1 MKRIIPF
8 IICIILTIQLWA
20 QNVAIN
26 NDGSAP
32 NASAMLDIKSTSK
45 GILIP
50 RVNLISDS
58 DEVTVP
64 NPRLSLLVY
73 NSNNGLPDGD
83 GYYYWNGTKWT
94 KLATR
99 INLANLAW
107 NVGGNSNT
115 NANTDFIG
123 TVDNRAL
130 VFKTNNILS
139 GKIEPGPNN
148 VFFGQSAG
156 LNNSTGV
163 NNSIFGH
170 EAGLGLAVGSNNV
183 IVGHLAGFGN
193 TFGNANVFVGEE
205 AGKMNNIGNRNTFV
219 GEDAGIMNVGGD
231 DNTFLG
237 NGAGRNNGGGF
248 DNIAVGSNA
257 LSAEVA
263 AAGNV
268 AIGKSAL
275 SKTTFGSNNIA
286 IGKNALIENIT
297 GNDNI
302 AIGDNTGPLSFVPDL
317 HNTTSLGHD
326 AICITSN
333 TMAFGNEDVKG
344 WVFGRTA
351 ASVGIALIVGD
362 NSANGNG
369 AFLTS
374 GGTWTNTSDI
384 NRKEDFSAINPDEL
398 LQNISQLSI
407 TKWKYKGTNEYHI
420 GPTAQDFHKIFNVGV
435 DDKTISTV
443 DPAGIALA
451 AIKEQQKIIT
461 QQEKQIQQLEK
472 RIEALELILSR

>member
-1 MKRIIPF
+1 MKRTLSIAIY
-8 IICIILTIQLWA
+8 IILASQLCA

-50 RVNLISDS
+50 RVNLLSDS
-58 DEVTVP
+58 DDVTVP

-73 NSNNGLPDGD
+73 NSNNVLPDGD

-99 INLANLAW
+99 INLANLTW
-107 NVGGNSNT
+107 NVGGNNNT

-123 TVDNRAL
+123 TIDNRAL

-139 GKIEPGPNN
+139 GKIDPGPNN

-156 LNNSTGV
+156 LNTTTGT
-163 NNSIFGH
+163 NNSVFGH
-170 EAGLGLAVGSNNV
+170 EAALGLAAGSNNV
-183 IVGHLAGFGN
+183 MVGHLAGFGN

-205 AGKMNNIGNRNTFV
+205 AGKMNNIGDRNTFV
-219 GEDAGIMNVGGD
+219 GEDAGIMNVAGD

-237 NGAGRNNGGGF
+237 NGAGRNNGGGL
-248 DNIAVGSNA
+248 DNVAVGSNA
-257 LSAEVA
+257 LAAEVSG
-263 AAGNV
+263 AGNV
-268 AIGKSAL
+268 AIGNNAL
-275 SKTTFGSNNIA
+275 SKITNASNNIA

-297 GNDNI
+297 GDNNI

-317 HNTTSLGHD
+317 HNTTSLGHG

-333 TMAFGNEDVKG
+333 TMAFGNSDVKA
-344 WVFGRTA
+344 WVFGHTA

-362 NSANGNG
+362 NGTNGNG
-369 AFLTS
+369 AFLTN

-384 NRKEDFSAINPDEL
+384 NRKEDFSEINPNEL
-398 LQNISQLSI
+398 FQNIAQLSI
-407 TKWKYKGTNEYHI
+407 TKWKYKGTDEYHI

-472 RIEALELILSR
+472 RIEALEIILSR